1 MKTIHE
7 KAEVDA
13 SGRLRLDIACDLPP
27 GPVEV
32 VLVLTPAP
40 QERTDAG
47 LRWEDACGLGRE
59 IWEGIDAQ
67 VYVDA
72 LRSEWEHRRP

>member
-1 MKTIHE
+1 MKTIRE

-13 SGRLRLDIACDLPP
+13 SGRLRLDVACGLPP

-32 VLVLTPAP
+32 VLVLTPAL
-40 QERTDAG
+40 QEPMDAG
-47 LRWEDACGLGRE
+47 LRWEDARGLGRE

-67 VYVDA
+67 AYVDA

>member
-13 SGRLRLDIACDLPP
+13 SGRLRLDIACDLPA

-32 VLVLTPAP
+32 VLVLTPALP
-40 QERTDAG
+40 QRTDAG
-47 LRWEDACGLGRE
+47 LRWEDARGLGKE

-67 VYVDA
+67 AYVDD